1 MFGTILPTIRSS
13 AFAAGRLLRDSF
25 FGRLVVITL
34 RLRRSV
40 TILACFS
47 GVLLAVCLWGAF
59 AAARHIFGLVP
70 PDAGW
75 LLFGFGLLAALLSF
89 VVVLELCAAAV
100 ATALN
105 AMLQLSDDTGRHIIG
120 TLLTMLAILA
130 AVVAVLEL
138 RADGGRGLA
147 AWAGPA
153 APVAVGLTVLAI
165 WFHRAYRR
173 PAYPGFRDF
182 GADVVDARRFMQR
195 ISHGG

>member
-1 MFGTILPTIRSS
+1 MFGTIHPTIRSI
-13 AFAAGRLLRDSF
+13 AFAAGRLLRESF
-25 FGRLVVITL
+25 FGKLVVIAL
-34 RLRRSV
+34 RLRQRV
-40 TILACFS
+40 TILACFA
-47 GVLLAVCLWGAF
+47 GVLMALCLWGAL
-59 AAARHIFGLVP
+59 AAARRIFGLVP

-75 LLFGFGLLAALLSF
+75 LLFSLGLLAALLTF

-100 ATALN
+100 AAAVN

-130 AVVAVLEL
+130 AVVAVLDL

-153 APVAVGLTVLAI
+153 VPAAVGLSVLAL

-182 GADVVDARRFMQR
+182 GADVVDARWFMQR
-195 ISHGG
+195 LSHGG